1 MRAKIQADFDKID
14 PIRSQRMIIF
24 PIYIQNER
32 LGVQVETMIPPKEIF
47 MPLGYNEE
55 PTDGKKHY
63 RRFLNG

>member
-1 MRAKIQADFDKID
+1 
-14 PIRSQRMIIF
+14 MIIF